1 MITFKS
7 KGDFHKVD
15 NYLERL
21 KSVIKIS
28 NLDKYGKLGVEML
41 QIYTPKDTGLTAG
54 SWSYQIERDSDSVV
68 ISFSNSNI
76 VKDYFNVAIGLQ
88 YGHGTKSGTW
98 VTGVDYINPALQ
110 PIFEGIASTAWEE
123 VTSL

>member
-21 KSVIKIS
+21 KGVIKVS
-28 NLDKYGKLGVEML
+28 NLDKYGKLGVDML

-54 SWSYQIERDSDSVV
+54 SWSYQIERGSDSVT
-68 ISFSNSNI
+68 ISFYNSNV

-88 YGHGTKSGTW
+88 YGHGTRGGTW